1 MLTEEEK
8 TERLEQAVISETPE
22 EVKRIYKELGEVG
35 FTAHALG
42 IACLY
47 RGLDMVK
54 VLVEC
59 GASFRYPNEN
69 KDRTNEHLYSYYRY
83 TDNVDPKFDFSL
95 LMLEGEFSTHER
107 HESFL
112 KGKEKLLKGRKK
124 LPASEKMKV
133 LEYLCEN
140 AEKTGVFPKRLLY
153 FSIHYEYEVLYIM
166 LKKCGVSISEDAA
179 WLFKNAVNST
189 YNMDPNRFL
198 RTFGHIAEELGEE
211 KIRGNVSFYKSY
223 LRGVLSPESLKFII
237 EHFDKKTMN
246 QAAIMKAAIDCELVD
261 CLAIAEEYGWL
272 KLPRK
277 RDEMIQYAQDK
288 EKTESLAWLLDF
300 KNRTADIKAEQE
312 KAEKK
317 AEKAL
322 NADPNSISE
331 LKKLWKFEKREDG
344 TIIIT
349 GYKGNRSEIVV
360 PAKIGEDAV
369 TAIGDY
375 AFSPDAKGIREAQRE
390 VRKNIA
396 KVTLPDSVE
405 YVGEFAFFKCQSLTE
420 INIPEKLTEISKG
433 MLDITRIKDIVIG
446 GNIRKINPVAL
457 YGCRDLKSV
466 KLCEGVREIDSGAFY
481 LCTGLE
487 SIELPRSISRIADC
501 TMAENPFHGCHK
513 LTAYVYKGSYSER
526 YCENAKIIYEYI
538 DEN

>member
-8 TERLEQAVISETPE
+8 TEWLKQAVISETPE
-22 EVKRIYKELGEVG
+22 KVRRIYKELGGVG

-42 IACLY
+42 IAGLY
-47 RGLDMVK
+47 RGLDMVRT
-54 VLVEC
+54 LVEC
-59 GASFRYPNEN
+59 GANFCYSEEDKALNV
-69 KDRTNEHLYSYYRY
+69 DRMYSHYRY
-83 TDNVDPKFDFSL
+83 IGSKEPKFDFSL
-95 LMLEGEFSTHER
+95 LIIEGYIMQKR
-107 HESFL
+107 PDNL
-112 KGKEKLLKGRKK
+112 VKNIKK
-124 LPASEKMKV
+124 LPVSERAKV
-133 LEYLCEN
+133 LDFLCNN
-140 AEKTGVFPKRLLY
+140 AEKTGIFPKKLLY
-153 FSIHYEYEVLYIM
+153 FSIRLGNEEFYRI
-166 LKKCGVSISEDAA
+166 LKKHGVSISEDAS
-179 WLFKNAVNST
+179 WLFKNASNSAL
-189 YNMDPNRFL
+189 YMNSQMFL
-198 RTFGHIAEELGEE
+198 KVFGLIAEEVGGE
-211 KIRGNVSFYKSY
+211 KIKGNVTFYQSY
-223 LRGVLSPESLKFII
+223 LPIILSPESLRFII
-237 EHFDKKTMN
+237 EHFDKKNMN
-246 QAAIMKAAIDCELVD
+246 HTTIMKASIDCESVD

-433 MLDITRIKDIVIG
+433 MLDITGIKDIVIG